1 MSAMKRELERLA
13 DLVIYGN
20 AETIQREFEKV
31 SGLHDGGAVG
41 LLAYAIE
48 TARYMSPLCECGAD
62 YHAQLLERFPK
73 YSEETNKKA
82 ANA

>member
-1 MSAMKRELERLA
+1 MSAMKRELERWA

-31 SGLHDGGAVG
+31 SGLHDSGAVG

-48 TARYMSPLCECGAD
+48 QARYMSPLCECGAD

-73 YSEETNKKA
+73 YAEETNRKA
-82 ANA
+82 TA